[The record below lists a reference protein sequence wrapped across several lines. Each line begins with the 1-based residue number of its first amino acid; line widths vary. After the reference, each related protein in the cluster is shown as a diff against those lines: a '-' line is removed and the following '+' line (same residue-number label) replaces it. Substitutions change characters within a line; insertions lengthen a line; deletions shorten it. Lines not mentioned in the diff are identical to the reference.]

1 MDIALDLIVAFVLGI
16 WIGYRINERIHQAVL
31 PDLLRRLGVTPKQLE
46 TVMSDLKKETG
57 SEEPAQTESAVIEIK
72 VERHGDTIYVFRKTD
87 DQFLGQGK
95 TFEEIVKRLEK
106 DFQNV
111 KFHVSKEDGA
121 DLLKNPTS

>member
-1 MDIALDLIVAFVLGI
+1 MDIALDIIVALVLGI
-16 WIGYRINERIHQAVL
+16 WIGYRVNERIHQAVL
-31 PDLLRRLGVTPKQLE
+31 PDLLRRLGVTPRQLE

-57 SEEPAQTESAVIEIK
+57 TEESKPEEGAVIEIK

-95 TFEEIVKRLEK
+95 TFEEIVQRLEK

-121 DLLKNPTS
+121 DLLKSS